1 MVENKNKKNEV
12 ELNDEQ
18 LNQINGGY
26 TEEAIS
32 KMKIPPL

>member
-1 MVENKNKKNEV
+1 MKTEENKKQEK
-12 ELNDEQ
+12 LTDEQ